1 MVTIRDLLNRIRWD
15 REFGAGFFE
24 LGYLDHVEHAIV
36 RVPLRNI
43 SFEKGDSFSFHL
55 EKETGKPSPFPCTG
69 SGRFIGTASGYG
81 NGQAGDRRSRL
92 RRGSPGNASD
102 RGRARNPAVHGP
114 PVERSGRADG
124 TSRPFAPISYDRE
137 A

>member
-55 EKETGKPSPFPCTG
+55 EKETGETLTIPLH
-69 SGRFIGTASGYG
+69 RVREVYR
-81 NGQAGDRRSRL
+81 NGIRIWQR
-92 RRGSPGNASD
+92 PG
-102 RGRARNPAVHGP
+102 G
-114 PVERSGRADG
+114 
-124 TSRPFAPISYDRE
+124 
-137 A
+137 